1 MIDFIQIPQ
10 SLLSKVH
17 VEAENQALH
26 EEPSKIAEVFQ
37 VKFAALCVL
46 DSDVDNLAD
55 SLKEGL
61 LSTVEEA
68 LWRQKKKLQSSVI
81 NEILDLCDQRL
92 QLKQQKYTSTE
103 ARLEYRKVNRKASKS
118 GLRINART

>member
-37 VKFAALCVL
+37 PQIGGKFAALCVL
-46 DSDVDNLAD
+46 DSDVDTLAN

-61 LSTVEEA
+61 LSTAE
-68 LWRQKKKLQSSVI
+68 
-81 NEILDLCDQRL
+81 
-92 QLKQQKYTSTE
+92 
-103 ARLEYRKVNRKASKS
+103 
-118 GLRINART
+118 